1 VGRRWPKAG
10 SESHESAS
18 IQSPVATHANFLTAS
33 SGLVR
38 FITRE
43 YSVREAEHVRAYSK
57 LFFILFL
64 ITIPLLHAAE
74 APRLVQK
81 DGRWA
86 LMVDGHPY
94 LILGGQ
100 IHNSSAWP
108 SELAQVW
115 DSLAKLHANTVEA
128 PVYWEQ
134 VEPRE
139 GQFDFG
145 NVDAL
150 IKGARERNLHVV
162 LLWFGT
168 WKNGNMHYVPEWV
181 KTDTKRF
188 PRVVKSDGEPIDVL
202 SANSRSNLDADKTA
216 FVALMRHL
224 KALDSTDHTV
234 LLVQVE
240 NESGIIGS
248 VRDFSPAA
256 NTQFAGQVPQDLL
269 KFFHKPPGTWTQ
281 VFGPDADQLFQL
293 YHQAKYVNEIAA
305 AGKAEFAIPVYIN
318 VWLSYPPA
326 ELPERR
332 VAIPGIQYP
341 SGGAVQKYVELWREL
356 APAIDMIGPD
366 IYNSDSGFYRDT
378 VQAYARPDNAL
389 WIPETGRGDD
399 FAKFLFYALG
409 EGTIGFSPFG
419 IDHPEGDIPGGE
431 APKAHARNFALLGPM
446 SDEIARWNF
455 EGKLKTSVEE
465 LGEPRQE
472 IDFGSWQATVS
483 YGFPQSDGRKPPG
496 TSDAHG
502 VALIAQLGPDEF
514 LVTAVDASVAFHIPG
529 RLPGLRMQILSA
541 EQGAYDHGQWKAL
554 RLLNGDET
562 DRGLRF
568 HDAPVV
574 VRIRLGRF

>member
-1 VGRRWPKAG
+1 MR
-10 SESHESAS
+10 
-18 IQSPVATHANFLTAS
+18 T
-33 SGLVR
+33 
-38 FITRE
+38 
-43 YSVREAEHVRAYSK
+43 YSK
-57 LFFILFL
+57 LFFLTVLIATSAFL
-64 ITIPLLHAAE
+64 QAAE
-74 APRLVQK
+74 APRVIQK

-86 LMVDGHPY
+86 LLVDGHPY
-94 LILGGQ
+94 FILGGQ
-100 IHNSSAWP
+100 VHNSSAWP
-108 SELAQVW
+108 SELPQVW

-134 VEPRE
+134 MEPRE

-145 NVDAL
+145 NVDA
-150 IKGARERNLHVV
+150 IVKGAREHNLHVV

-168 WKNGNMHYVPEWV
+168 WKNGNMHYVPDWV
-181 KTDTKRF
+181 KNDTKRF
-188 PRVVKSDGEPIDVL
+188 PRVINKDGEPIDVL
-202 SANSRSNLDADKTA
+202 TANSRATLQADKTA

-224 KALDSTDHTV
+224 KALDQAEHTV

-248 VRDFSPAA
+248 VRDFSSAA
-256 NTQFAGQVPQDLL
+256 NAQCAGQVPSDLL
-269 KFFHKPPGTWTQ
+269 NIVHKPAGTWSQ
-281 VFGPDADQLFQL
+281 VFGADADEMFQL

-305 AGKAEFAIPVYIN
+305 AGKAEFAIPLYIN

-332 VAIPGIQYP
+332 MAIPGIQYP
-341 SGGAVQKYVELWREL
+341 SGGAVQKYVGLWRTL

-366 IYNSDSGFYRDT
+366 IYNSESGIYRD
-378 VQAYARPDNAL
+378 VLHAYARPDNPV
-389 WIPETGRGDD
+389 WIPETGRSDD

-409 EGTIGFSPFG
+409 DGAIGFSPFG
-419 IDHPEGDIPGGE
+419 IDHPDGDIPGSE
-431 APKAHARNFALLGPM
+431 IPKAHARNFALLGPM
-446 SDEIARWNF
+446 SNEIAQWNF
-455 EGKLKTSVEE
+455 DGKLKTSVEE
-465 LGEPRQE
+465 SGGSRQE

-483 YGFPQSDGRKPPG
+483 FGFPQPDGRKPPG

-502 VALIAQLGPDEF
+502 VALIAQLGADEF

-541 EQGAYDHGQWKAL
+541 EQGVYDHGQWKSL

-568 HDAPVV
+568 REVPVV
-574 VRIRLGRF
+574 VRVKLGTF

>member
-1 VGRRWPKAG
+1 MRTHSRLLLIAVL
-10 SESHESAS
+10 
-18 IQSPVATHANFLTAS
+18 IATTAFLQ
-33 SGLVR
+33 
-38 FITRE
+38 
-43 YSVREAEHVRAYSK
+43 
-57 LFFILFL
+57 
-64 ITIPLLHAAE
+64 AAE
-74 APRLVQK
+74 APRIVQK

-86 LMVDGHPY
+86 LLVDGHPY

-108 SELAQVW
+108 SELPQVW

-128 PVYWEQ
+128 PIYWEQ
-134 VEPRE
+134 MEPRE

-145 NVDAL
+145 NVDA
-150 IKGARERNLHVV
+150 IVKGAREHNLHVV

-188 PRVVKSDGEPIDVL
+188 SRVIRKDGEPIDVL
-202 SANSRSNLDADKTA
+202 SANSRSNLAADKSA

-224 KALDSTDHTV
+224 KALDGAEHTV
-234 LLVQVE
+234 LFVQVE

-248 VRDFSPAA
+248 VRDFSSAA
-256 NTQFAGQVPQDLL
+256 NAQFAEQVPTDLL
-269 KFFHKPPGTWTQ
+269 NAVHKSAGTWSQ
-281 VFGPDADQLFQL
+281 VFAADADEIFQL
-293 YHQAKYVNEIAA
+293 YYQAKYVNEIAA
-305 AGKAEFAIPVYIN
+305 AGKAEFPIPLYIN

-341 SGGAVQKYVELWREL
+341 SGGAVEKYVGLWRAL
-356 APAIDMIGPD
+356 APTIDMIGPD
-366 IYNSDSGFYRDT
+366 IYNSDSGFYREALH
-378 VQAYARPDNAL
+378 AYGRPDNAL

-409 EGTIGFSPFG
+409 DGAIGFSPFG
-419 IDHPEGDIPGGE
+419 IDHPDAELPGSE
-431 APKAHARNFALLGPM
+431 TPKAHARNFALLGPM
-446 SDEIARWNF
+446 SDELARWNF
-455 EGKLKTSVEE
+455 DGKLKTSVEE

-483 YGFPQSDGRKPPG
+483 YGFPQPDGGKPPG

-502 VALIAQLGPDEF
+502 VALIAQLGADEF

-541 EQGAYDHGQWKAL
+541 EQGTYDHGQWKGL

-568 HDAPVV
+568 HEAAAV
-574 VRIRLGRF
+574 VRIKLGRF

>member
-1 VGRRWPKAG
+1 
-10 SESHESAS
+10 
-18 IQSPVATHANFLTAS
+18 
-33 SGLVR
+33 
-38 FITRE
+38 
-43 YSVREAEHVRAYSK
+43 
-57 LFFILFL
+57 
-64 ITIPLLHAAE
+64 LL
-74 APRLVQK
+74 
-81 DGRWA
+81 
-86 LMVDGHPY
+86 VDGHPF

-108 SELAQVW
+108 SELPQVW

-134 VEPRE
+134 MEPRE

-145 NVDAL
+145 NVDA
-150 IKGARERNLHVV
+150 IIRGAREHNLHVV

-168 WKNGNMHYVPEWV
+168 WKNGNMHYVPDWV

-188 PRVVKSDGEPIDVL
+188 PRVIKKDGEPIDVL
-202 SANSRSNLDADKTA
+202 SANSRSNLAADKSA
-216 FVALMRHL
+216 FIALMRHL
-224 KALDSTDHTV
+224 KTLDSAEHTV
-234 LLVQVE
+234 LFVQVE

-248 VRDFSPAA
+248 VRDFSSAA
-256 NTQFAGQVPQDLL
+256 NAQFAEAVPTDLL
-269 KFFHKPPGTWTQ
+269 KAVHKSAGTWSQ
-281 VFGPDADQLFQL
+281 VFAADADEIFQL
-293 YHQAKYVNEIAA
+293 YYQAKYVNEIAV
-305 AGKAEFAIPVYIN
+305 AGKAEFPIPLYIN

-341 SGGAVQKYVELWREL
+341 SGGAVQKYVGLWRAL
-356 APAIDMIGPD
+356 ASAIDMIGPD
-366 IYNSDSGFYRDT
+366 IYNSDSGFYRE
-378 VQAYARPDNAL
+378 VLHAYARPDNAL

-409 EGTIGFSPFG
+409 DGAIGFSPFG
-419 IDHPEGDIPGGE
+419 IDHPEGELPGSE
-431 APKAHARNFALLGPM
+431 TPKAHARNFALLGPM

-455 EGKLKTSVEE
+455 DGKIKTSVEE
-465 LGEPRQE
+465 PGEPRQE

-483 YGFPQSDGRKPPG
+483 YGFPQADGRKPPG

-502 VALIAQLGPDEF
+502 VALIAQLGADEF

-541 EQGAYDHGQWKAL
+541 EQGVYEHGQWKVL

-568 HDAPVV
+568 REAPVV
-574 VRIRLGRF
+574 VRVKLGRF